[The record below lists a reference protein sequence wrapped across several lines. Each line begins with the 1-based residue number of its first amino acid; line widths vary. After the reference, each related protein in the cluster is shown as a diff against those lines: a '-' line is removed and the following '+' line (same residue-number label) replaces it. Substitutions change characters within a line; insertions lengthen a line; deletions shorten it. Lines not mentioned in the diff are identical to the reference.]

1 MSSYVFMRLLE
12 SSAWRYDRGMRLF
25 SRGRIVKIYE
35 KIAAMVARPGIRILD
50 VGCGTGGVALACAA
64 RGAEVV
70 GIDRNADMLDVAR
83 SKTLPI
89 GTKGTVEWL
98 QLGAAEIEDRFEPSS
113 IDAITAC
120 LVFSELSPDEQSYTL
135 ETALT
140 RLRPGG
146 DLVLAD
152 EVVPTSALRRF
163 LLRITRAP
171 VAVLTYVLTQTTT
184 RSVKGLAES
193 MRAAGYI
200 NVDEQRSWA
209 DFAIVHGRRP
219 PEAA

>member
-12 SSAWRYDRGMRLF
+12 SAAQRYDLGMRLL
-25 SRGRIVKIYE
+25 SRGRIDEVYE
-35 KIAAMVARPGIRILD
+35 SIAARVARPGVRVLD
-50 VGCGTGGVALACAA
+50 VGCGTGGVAVACAA

-83 SKTLPI
+83 SKTLPF
-89 GTKGTVEWL
+89 GAKGTVEWL
-98 QLGAAEIEDRFEPSS
+98 QLGAAEIEDRFGPSS
-113 IDAITAC
+113 LDAITAC
-120 LVFSELSPDEQSYTL
+120 LLFSELSPDEQSYTL

-152 EVVPTSALRRF
+152 EVLPASAVRRF
-163 LLRITRAP
+163 LFRIARAP
-171 VAVLTYVLTQTTT
+171 VATLTYLLTQTTT
-184 RSVKGLAES
+184 RTVEGLSES
-193 MRAAGYI
+193 MRSAGYV
-200 NVDEQRSWA
+200 NVEEQRPSA

-219 PEAA
+219 LEAA